1 MNNKF
6 YTLKEIK
13 QQPKLWNNIW
23 ELIRKNKQLLTNFL
37 HPFNDCDVIFTGAG
51 SSFFIG
57 EIVAPVFQKD
67 TNLTTK
73 AISTTEIVTHPL
85 QYINPNKHTLLISFA
100 RSGDSP
106 ESLAAIK
113 LANQVSQNIKSLV
126 ITCNS
131 NGALAKIAND
141 KKNYSIVLPE
151 EANDKSL
158 AMTSSVT
165 AMAIAA
171 QLLGRLDKLEE
182 EKEKI
187 EIAANT
193 IETFFTNY
201 DQSLRDIAK
210 TTYDRA
216 VFLGSGAMI
225 GVARESHLKLQE
237 LTDGEII
244 SKFDSFLGFRHGP
257 KAVVNKN
264 TLIVY
269 FFANDPYVR
278 QYEFDLVKSIKKGQ
292 NPKLSVG
299 IYNNDLPNDV
309 KNSFDI
315 AYPINLEGKE
325 IDEGYLSISSLVVAQ
340 LLATYKSLNLE
351 YNPDSPSKS
360 GAIHRVVQGVTIYN
374 HI

>member
-1 MNNKF
+1 MNNEF

-13 QQPKLWNNIW
+13 QQPELWNNIW
-23 ELIRKNKQLLTNFL
+23 KLIHKNKQSITDFL
-37 HPFNDCDVIFTGAG
+37 HPIDDYDVVFTGAG

-67 TNLTTK
+67 TGLTTK
-73 AISTTEIVTHPL
+73 AVSTTEIVTHPL
-85 QYINPNKHTLLISFA
+85 QYINPNKDTLLVSFA

-113 LANQVSQNIKSLV
+113 LSNQVSKNVKSLV

-131 NGALAKIAND
+131 NGALAKIEND
-141 KKNYSIVLPE
+141 SKNYSIVLPE

-171 QLLGRLDKLEE
+171 ILLGRLSKLED
-182 EKEKI
+182 EKLKI
-187 EIAANT
+187 KIAANA
-193 IETFFTNY
+193 IVSFFDKY
-201 DQSLRDIAK
+201 DKSLREIAK

-216 VFLGSGAMI
+216 VFLGSGSMI
-225 GVARESHLKLQE
+225 GVAREAHLKLQE

-257 KAVVNKN
+257 KAVVNEN

-269 FFANDPYVR
+269 HFANDPYIR
-278 QYEFDLVKSIKKGQ
+278 QYEFDLVKSIRKGQ
-292 NPKLSVG
+292 NPKLSIGIFNSDVPDE
-299 IYNNDLPNDV
+299 IYNTLDISFHIETKND
-309 KNSFDI
+309 K
-315 AYPINLEGKE
+315 
-325 IDEGYLSISSLVVAQ
+325 IDEGYLSISSLVVSQ
-340 LLATYKSLNLE
+340 LIATYKSIELGF
-351 YNPDSPSKS
+351 NPDSPSKS
-360 GAIHRVVQGVTIYN
+360 GSIHRVVQGVTIYN
-374 HI
+374 YK